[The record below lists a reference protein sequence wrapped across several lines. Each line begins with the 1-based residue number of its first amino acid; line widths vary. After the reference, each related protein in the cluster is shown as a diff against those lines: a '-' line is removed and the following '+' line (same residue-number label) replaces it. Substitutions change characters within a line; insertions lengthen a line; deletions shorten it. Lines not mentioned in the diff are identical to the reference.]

1 LEDTEDI
8 TDTTADTVK
17 KMPLPLSSEAHMDVD
32 LHLELWFMKQK
43 VAMAMDMDVDL
54 HLELWFMKQKVAMA
68 MDMDVVSQ

>member
-1 LEDTEDI
+1 
-8 TDTTADTVK
+8 
-17 KMPLPLSSEAHMDVD
+17 MDVD
-32 LHLELWFMKQK
+32 LHLELWFMRQK